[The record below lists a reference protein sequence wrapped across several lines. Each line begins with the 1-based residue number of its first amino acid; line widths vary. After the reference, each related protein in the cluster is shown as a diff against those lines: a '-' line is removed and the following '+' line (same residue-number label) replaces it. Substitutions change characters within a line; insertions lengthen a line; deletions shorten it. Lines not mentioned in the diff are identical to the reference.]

1 MSLFLGA
8 ALPLLATQLLSFS
21 PRVISPADA
30 SRSLLMRSCVLQTVF
45 EEKTERILPSSLYQA
60 VRQGQTARVKEL
72 LSINQGINL
81 LEVDN
86 SGMNV
91 LHYAA
96 AHGSADIVKLLLDR
110 GMMID
115 AQDKIGRTP
124 VIVASVFGNCA
135 KSQDISEFQ
144 ETIKLFIN
152 RGANLKILDRFGQNP
167 LHYAARFDHLMIQEL
182 IDAGADLNGYSE
194 LTGYTPLMEMV
205 AKGVETESDLSLLF
219 KVRSLLE
226 AGADPSLRSRIPKQF
241 QSTDNEKIFVSAPI
255 AGDRAVGFEKI
266 AIIVSGNANET
277 AFDIARSQGEFK
289 LAQML
294 QQYEQP
300 AIVRVLFYSC
310 ESPIFIVILIVL
322 TLGGIY
328 AIYMLNQLR
337 R

>member
-21 PRVISPADA
+21 PRVIPSADA

-45 EEKTERILPSSLYQA
+45 EEKTESILPSSLYQA

-72 LSINQGINL
+72 LLINQGINL
-81 LEVDN
+81 LEVDH

-110 GMMID
+110 GMAINS
-115 AQDKIGRTP
+115 QDKIGRTP
-124 VIVASVFGNCA
+124 VLVASVFGNCA
-135 KSQDISEFQ
+135 KPQDIPKFQ

-152 RGANLKILDRFGQNP
+152 RGANLKILDGFDQNP
-167 LHYAARFDHLMIQEL
+167 LHYAARFDQLMIQEL

-205 AKGVETESDLSLLF
+205 AKGVEIESDLSLLF

-226 AGADPSLRSRIPKQF
+226 AGADPRLESRIPREFRFDERTICEQY
-241 QSTDNEKIFVSAPI
+241 DCVVVEKYEKYVRDTALSI
-255 AGDRAVGFEKI
+255 AQHREK
-266 AIIVSGNANET
+266 AQLV
-277 AFDIARSQGEFK
+277 K
-289 LAQML
+289 LL
-294 QQYEQP
+294 RQYERP

-310 ESPIFIVILIVL
+310 ESPVFIVILIVL

-328 AIYMLNQLR
+328 AIYMFNQLR
-337 R
+337 

>member
-1 MSLFLGA
+1 
-8 ALPLLATQLLSFS
+8 
-21 PRVISPADA
+21 
-30 SRSLLMRSCVLQTVF
+30 
-45 EEKTERILPSSLYQA
+45 
-60 VRQGQTARVKEL
+60 VKEL
-72 LSINQGINL
+72 LSIDRGINL

-86 SGMNV
+86 SGMNI

-110 GMMID
+110 GMTID

-152 RGANLKILDRFGQNP
+152 RGANLKILDGFDQNP
-167 LHYAARFDHLMIQEL
+167 LHYAARFDQLMIQEL
-182 IDAGADLNGYSE
+182 IDAGADLNSYSE

-219 KVRSLLE
+219 KVQLLLE
-226 AGADPSLRSRIPKQF
+226 AGADPRLESRIPREFRFDERTICKQY
-241 QSTDNEKIFVSAPI
+241 DCVVVEKYEKYVRDTALSI
-255 AGDRAVGFEKI
+255 AQHREK
-266 AIIVSGNANET
+266 AQLV
-277 AFDIARSQGEFK
+277 K
-289 LAQML
+289 LL
-294 QQYEQP
+294 RQYEHP

-310 ESPIFIVILIVL
+310 ESPVFIVILIVL

-328 AIYMLNQLR
+328 AIYLLNASDL
-337 R
+337 